1 MFVSSDELQIVIK
14 LKPTDN
20 DLFNIANDSIILSVV
35 NNLFDITYDN
45 VLMTL
50 GNTIQTIVGMKKD
63 TIDSTTTVYIIQGKV
78 TY

>member
-1 MFVSSDELQIVIK
+1 MFVSSSDELQIVIK

-20 DLFNIANDSIILSVV
+20 YLFNIENDSIILSVV

-50 GNTIQTIVGMKKD
+50 GNTIQTIVGMNKRHNRQHNNC
-63 TIDSTTTVYIIQGKV
+63 VYHPR
-78 TY
+78 